1 MRSVDDRTKGDFVL
15 REGVNEDLG
24 KDLQLRG
31 YCNQKQ
37 SVV

>member
-1 MRSVDDRTKGDFVL
+1 MRSVNDPTKGDFVL
-15 REGVNEDLG
+15 REGVNEDLR

-31 YCNQKQ
+31 YCNPKQ

>member
-1 MRSVDDRTKGDFVL
+1 MWSVDDRIKGDFVL
-15 REGVNEDLG
+15 REGANEDLR